1 MKLEKVYSKIND
13 PGIHKDIAN
22 SPIWEEAHHEDEVAD
37 KSGLIQYSI
46 KFDGLKPIQVTNITK
61 FK

>member
-37 KSGLIQYSI
+37 NSGLIQY
-46 KFDGLKPIQVTNITK
+46 
-61 FK
+61 